1 MTINDR
7 LHLSAPEGQIFHEIG
22 QFAQRKDQRRA
33 LIQGNIAKNGGDD
46 YGNKNNGNA
55 VGHDPSGYWRSRPI
69 TPATSAMRQ
78 EKPHSLSYQARTRTV
93 RPPTTL
99 V

>member
-22 QFAQRKDQRRA
+22 QFSQREDQSRAAVQGDIGKDGRND
-33 LIQGNIAKNGGDD
+33 GCGKN
-46 YGNKNNGNA
+46 KSNA
-55 VGHDPSGYWRSRPI
+55 VGHDPSGYCRSRPI

-78 EKPHSLSYQARTRTV
+78 EKPHSLSY
-93 RPPTTL
+93 
-99 V
+99 